1 MVRGRKFTK
10 LAMHGNERD
19 TLDPVDDSTA
29 SNEDEVSKQ
38 SRDSSRSAPRC
49 CVGSGSDQ
57 TEIEP
62 EPVAQMTPRGT
73 AGTLPRQNHRR
84 DSTNDTTRR
93 RPSSSDDI
101 GGESGRWQE
110 LAAEAAGAEIEAMHL
125 QQAGSFANAAERY
138 RDVIAK
144 LREAAKGVEN
154 RDIMQLLEKRA
165 DEAAKRVAVLEA
177 SRSKSKAVP
186 DEPLNETQ
194 LQLATQGI
202 LASSLATTAGQPDA
216 SSHRTKMMG
225 TAAAIGG
232 ATGLLLAGPLSAASL
247 GVAAAYATTR
257 EDTTGIAARKVS
269 TMGMGVADRA
279 VDASL
284 KVADL
289 ALEEGRK
296 RLLEGMDGTAHGKF
310 HELCYVHKDKCIR
323 AVAAVEALQG
333 ALPRRKLC
341 EEAKRMRAR
350 YPDRIPVLCERAP
363 ASDLPDIARKKF
375 AVPGTMRCSEFKY
388 IVYKQVALS
397 AGVGLAEQTIYVF
410 IGGTSPKTSAT
421 MAELYEQH
429 GSDDGFL
436 YIQYCAENTLG
447 RNRT

>member
-1 MVRGRKFTK
+1 
-10 LAMHGNERD
+10 MHGNEREA
-19 TLDPVDDSTA
+19 LDAVDDSPA
-29 SNEDEVSKQ
+29 SNEDE
-38 SRDSSRSAPRC
+38 SRPRTESRESSHSASR

-62 EPVAQMTPRGT
+62 EPVTQMTPRGT
-73 AGTLPRQNHRR
+73 AETLPRQNHSRAAADNTSRR
-84 DSTNDTTRR
+84 QRK
-93 RPSSSDDI
+93 SSSEEV
-101 GGESGRWQE
+101 GESAQWQE
-110 LAAEAAGAEIEAMHL
+110 LAAEAAGAEIEALHL

-154 RDIMQLLEKRA
+154 KEIAQLLEKRA
-165 DEAAKRVAVLEA
+165 DE
-177 SRSKSKAVP
+177 P
-186 DEPLNETQ
+186 FNETQ
-194 LQLATQGI
+194 LHLATQGI

-216 SSHRTKMMG
+216 SSHRTKMLG

-257 EDTTGIAARKVS
+257 EDNAGVAARKVS

-296 RLLEGMDGTAHGKF
+296 RLLEGLDGTAPGKF
-310 HELCYVHKDKCIR
+310 GELCYVHKDKCQR

-333 ALPRRKLC
+333 SLPRRKLC

-350 YPDRIPVLCERAP
+350 YPDRVPVLCERAP
-363 ASDLPDIARKKF
+363 ASNLPDIARKKF
-375 AVPGTMRCSEFKY
+375 AVPGSMRCSEFKY

-397 AGVGLAEQTIYVF
+397 AGAGLAEQTIYVF
-410 IGGTSPKTSAT
+410 VGGTSPKTSAT
-421 MAELYEQH
+421 MADLYAQH

-436 YIQYCAENTLG
+436 YVQYCAENTLG
-447 RNRT
+447 ALTV